1 MKISNL
7 HLCETKNNWEKNIL
21 TFKSRKCSRYYS
33 EELVVNLF
41 SYINHI
47 VINDSSFFTRLCGAR
62 RGEARRG
69 EARLT
74 LKAIVCPTCGGAA
87 SRGIEL

>member
-21 TFKSRKCSRYYS
+21 TFKNRKCSRYCS

-69 EARLT
+69 EAR
-74 LKAIVCPTCGGAA
+74 
-87 SRGIEL
+87 RGQTYLEGNRLSHLWRSS